1 MKALY
6 VTADNFDESNPFGG
20 SPTIRNELQALREIA
35 EVEVINPSA
44 ELAPFDQDKEALATY
59 MDNYRNKGFTLCHSY
74 AGTWTQLVRQLRAD
88 GVKYTATCSAHDVPT
103 SQREHKN
110 LGVPFNYPHLT
121 NPGLFQNYSEHLRLA
136 NCVIAP
142 SPYAKSVLSKQGV
155 TRVQVVPHGFDGP
168 DKITKPPKNFVLGY
182 IGSAGVDKGLTY
194 LIAAWKD
201 IDFGEL
207 HLAGKC
213 CGYAETLCSQNNI
226 KNVVFKGEIQDI
238 AEFYNNISCLMLP
251 STTEGFGLPVLEAMA
266 YGRSALASTNCGA
279 SFITPHVFEACS
291 VEAIKKAIFEHSK
304 LNLTEL
310 GLAARKASF
319 NYTIKKQMEG
329 YQKVWQNLPEL
340 PPFFGDGK
348 LKVNVG
354 SFVNMFHHGW
364 CNIDSLDLFTFAKDN
379 GYKFVQ
385 LDIKQ
390 QQLPFADASVDLM
403 FSHHCLEHISWNDA
417 NTFIKECKRVM
428 KPGGVFRIVVP
439 SLEKLIETYQA
450 GEMDKHS
457 DNEGVAAC
465 SVQSGK
471 FWALLT
477 SGHSMAYD
485 FAAMKTLGE
494 SVGFKVEEKD
504 YREGEPQIIS
514 ETWENLPDSLF
525 IEMTA

>member
-6 VTADNFDESNPFGG
+6 VTADEVNTRFGG
-20 SPTIRNELQALREIA
+20 GPTIHNELQALRQIA
-35 EVEVINPSA
+35 EVDVINPT
-44 ELAPFDQDKEALATY
+44 EGQPFEQDKAALDIY
-59 MDNYRNKGFTLCHSY
+59 MENYRGKGYSLCHSY

-88 GVKYTATCSAHDVPT
+88 NIQYTATCSAHDVFI
-103 SQREHKN
+103 SQREHKK
-110 LGVPFNYPHLT
+110 LQIPFEYPHLI
-121 NPGLFQNYSEHLRLA
+121 NPGLFQNYSEHLRIA

-142 SPYAKSVLSKQGV
+142 SPYAKSVLEKQGV
-155 TRVQVVPHGFDGP
+155 SRIQVVPHGFDGP
-168 DKITKPPKNFVLGY
+168 DKVTKLPKNFVLGY
-182 IGSAGVDKGLTY
+182 IGSAGIDKGLLY
-194 LIAAWKD
+194 LLAAWKS

-207 HLAGKC
+207 HLVGKC
-213 CGYAETLCSQNNI
+213 CGAAESFCSQNNI
-226 KNVVFKGEIQDI
+226 KNVVFKGEMQDT
-238 AEFYNNISCLMLP
+238 AEFYNNISCLIMP

-266 YGRSALASTNCGA
+266 YGRSTLASKNCGA
-279 SFITPHVFEACS
+279 SFITPYNFEACS
-291 VEAIKKAIFEHSK
+291 IEAIIEAIKEHSK
-304 LNLTEL
+304 LNLAEI
-310 GLAARKASF
+310 GLAARKVSF
-319 NYTIKKQMEG
+319 NYTSKKQMEG

-348 LKVNVG
+348 LKVNIG
-354 SFVNMFHHGW
+354 SFVNMFHYGW
-364 CNIDSLDLFTFAKDN
+364 CNLDSLDLFVFAKEN
-379 GYKFVQ
+379 GYKFAQ
-385 LDIKQ
+385 IDIKS
-390 QQLPFADASVDLM
+390 QLPFTDRSVDLM

-450 GEMDKHS
+450 GEMDKHG

-485 FAAMKTLGE
+485 FAAMKALGE
-494 SVGFKVEEKD
+494 SVGFMVKEKD
-504 YREGEPQIIS
+504 YREGESQIIS
-514 ETWENLPDSLF
+514 ETWEHLPDSLF